1 MKNEKDEAKEYFER
15 NILLVITAAVTGLFL
30 DWLTI
35 DLFTNVSPWA
45 SATAVPGVVITL
57 QALWLVVNP
66 YVIVY
71 DDRFEIKQSL
81 IYNKQFYFL
90 DIKSIISKNN
100 SKSLFIEYND
110 GEIEALNLFGIR
122 PSHKEAFYK
131 KLQEKISLS
140 LQKRKTIST
149 YEK

>member
-15 NILLVITAAVTGLFL
+15 NILLVIAVTVVGLFL
-30 DWLTI
+30 DWLTV

-57 QALWLVVNP
+57 QALWLIVNP

-71 DDRFEIKQSL
+71 EDRFEIKQNL
-81 IYNKQFYFL
+81 FYNKQFYFL
-90 DIKSIISKNN
+90 DIKNIISKNN

-110 GEIEALNLFGIR
+110 GEIEALKLFGIR
-122 PSHKEAFYK
+122 ASHREALYK
-131 KLQEKISLS
+131 KLQEKLTIS
-140 LQKRKTIST
+140 LQKRETISA
-149 YEK
+149 

>member
-15 NILLVITAAVTGLFL
+15 NILLVIAVTSVGLFL
-30 DWLTI
+30 DWLTV

-57 QALWLVVNP
+57 QALWLIVNP

-71 DDRFEIKQSL
+71 EDRFEIKQNL
-81 IYNKQFYFL
+81 LHNKQFYYL
-90 DIKSIISKNN
+90 DIKAVISKNN

-110 GEIEALNLFGIR
+110 GEIESLKLFGIR
-122 PSHKEAFYK
+122 ALHREALYK
-131 KLQEKISLS
+131 KLQEKLAIS
-140 LQKRKTIST
+140 LQKRETISA
-149 YEK
+149 